1 MSISAS
7 QVKQLR
13 EQTGAGM
20 MDCKRALEETTGNIE
35 AAIDFLRKKG
45 AASAE
50 RKASR
55 IASEGIIGQWI
66 SDDGSQAVMVE
77 VNCETDFVA
86 KDESFGTFVAQII
99 QVIAVNRPSDLEAL
113 GELALGASGSV
124 NEARLVLIGQVGE
137 NIGIRRFECIEAA
150 SGSVLSGYLHGQRIG
165 VVMGLKGGQSSL
177 GRDLAMHVAASRPL
191 AILPSGIAPELLERE
206 KNIVIAQA
214 AESGKADAIVEKIVA
229 GRMTK
234 FVRENTLVG
243 QAFVKNVDTT
253 VEELLTLEGAEV
265 SAMVCYEVGEG
276 LEKRSDD
283 FVAEVMAQAQ
293 AG

>member
-124 NEARLVLIGQVGE
+124 NEARLVLIGRVGE

-243 QAFVKNVDTT
+243 QAFVKNVETT

>member
-7 QVKQLR
+7 LVKQLR

-20 MDCKRALEETTGNIE
+20 MDCKRALEETAGDIE
-35 AAIDFLRKKG
+35 AAIDVLRKKG

-50 RKASR
+50 RKAGR

-86 KDESFGTFVAQII
+86 KDESFRGFVAEIL
-99 QVIAVNRPSDLEAL
+99 QVIAVNRPTDLEAL

-124 NEARLVLIGQVGE
+124 NETRLVLIGRVGE

-150 SGSVLSGYLHGQRIG
+150 SGSVLSSYLHGQRIG
-165 VVMGLKGGQSSL
+165 VVMGVQGGQSEL

-191 AILPSGIAPELLERE
+191 AVSPSDIAPELLQRE
-206 KNIVIAQA
+206 KNIVTAQA
-214 AESGKADAIVEKIVA
+214 AESGKADAIVEKMVA

-243 QAFVKNVDTT
+243 QAFVKNTETT
-253 VEELLTLEGAEV
+253 VEGLLKLEGAEV
-265 SAMVCYEVGEG
+265 SAMVRYEVGEG

>member
-86 KDESFGTFVAQII
+86 KDESFGIFVAQII
-99 QVIAVNRPSDLEAL
+99 QVIAVNRPTDLEAL

-124 NEARLVLIGQVGE
+124 NEARLVLIGRVGE

-243 QAFVKNVDTT
+243 QDFVKNVDTT

>member
-7 QVKQLR
+7 LVKQLR

-20 MDCKRALEETTGNIE
+20 MDCKRALEETAGDIE
-35 AAIDFLRKKG
+35 AAIDVLRKKG

-50 RKASR
+50 RKAGR

-86 KDESFGTFVAQII
+86 KDESFRGFVAEIL
-99 QVIAVNRPSDLEAL
+99 QVIAVNRPTDLEAL

-124 NEARLVLIGQVGE
+124 NETRLVLIGRVGE

-150 SGSVLSGYLHGQRIG
+150 LGSVLSGYLHGQRIG
-165 VVMGLKGGQSSL
+165 VVMGVQGGQGTL

-191 AILPSGIAPELLERE
+191 AILPSDISSELLERE
-206 KNIVIAQA
+206 KNIFSAQA
-214 AESGKADAIVEKIVA
+214 VESGKVDAIVEKMVA

-234 FVRENTLVG
+234 FVRENTLLG
-243 QAFVKNVDTT
+243 QAFVKNAETT
-253 VEELLTLEGAEV
+253 VEELLKLESAEV
-265 SAMVCYEVGEG
+265 SAMVRYEVGEG
-276 LEKRSDD
+276 LEKRNDD

>member
-86 KDESFGTFVAQII
+86 KDESFGIFVAQII
-99 QVIAVNRPSDLEAL
+99 QVIAVNRPTDLEAL

-124 NEARLVLIGQVGE
+124 NEARLVLIGRVGE

-214 AESGKADAIVEKIVA
+214 GESGKADAIVEKIVA

>member
-86 KDESFGTFVAQII
+86 KDESFGIFVAQII
-99 QVIAVNRPSDLEAL
+99 QVIAVNRPTDLEAL

-124 NEARLVLIGQVGE
+124 NEARLVLIGRVGE

-206 KNIVIAQA
+206 KNIVTAQA
-214 AESGKADAIVEKIVA
+214 AESGKADAIVEKMVA

-243 QAFVKNVDTT
+243 QAFVKNLETT
-253 VEELLTLEGAEV
+253 VEGLLKLEGAEV

>member
-20 MDCKRALEETTGNIE
+20 MDCKRALEETTGNME

-86 KDESFGTFVAQII
+86 KDESFGIFVAQII
-99 QVIAVNRPSDLEAL
+99 QVIAVNRPTDLEAL

-124 NEARLVLIGQVGE
+124 NEARLVLIGRVGE

-165 VVMGLKGGQSSL
+165 VVMGVKGGQNSL

-214 AESGKADAIVEKIVA
+214 AESGKADAIVEKMVA

-243 QAFVKNVDTT
+243 QAFVKNLETT
-253 VEELLTLEGAEV
+253 VEGLLTLEGAEV

>member
-20 MDCKRALEETTGNIE
+20 MDCKRALEETTGNME

-86 KDESFGTFVAQII
+86 KDESFGIFVAQII
-99 QVIAVNRPSDLEAL
+99 QVIAVNRPTDLEAL

-124 NEARLVLIGQVGE
+124 NEARLVLIGRVGE

-214 AESGKADAIVEKIVA
+214 AESGKADAIVEKMVA

-243 QAFVKNVDTT
+243 QAFVKNLETT
-253 VEELLTLEGAEV
+253 VEGLLKLEGAEV

>member
-7 QVKQLR
+7 LVKQLR

-20 MDCKRALEETTGNIE
+20 MDCKRALEETTGNME
-35 AAIDFLRKKG
+35 AAIDVLRKKG
-45 AASAE
+45 AANAE
-50 RKASR
+50 RKAGR

-86 KDESFGTFVAQII
+86 KDESFCGFVAEIL
-99 QVIAVNRPSDLEAL
+99 QVIAVNRPTDLEAL
-113 GELALGASGSV
+113 GELTLGASGSV
-124 NEARLVLIGQVGE
+124 NETRLVLIGRVGE

-150 SGSVLSGYLHGQRIG
+150 LGGVLSGYLHGQRIG
-165 VVMGLKGGQSSL
+165 VVMGVQGGQSTL

-191 AILPSGIAPELLERE
+191 AILPSDISPELLERE
-206 KNIVIAQA
+206 KNIFSAQA
-214 AESGKADAIVEKIVA
+214 VESGKADAIVEKMVA

-234 FVRENTLVG
+234 FVRENTLLG
-243 QAFVKNVDTT
+243 QAFVKNAETT
-253 VEELLTLEGAEV
+253 VEELLKLESAEV
-265 SAMVCYEVGEG
+265 SAMVRYEVGEG
-276 LEKRSDD
+276 LEKRNDD

>member
-7 QVKQLR
+7 QVKELR

-20 MDCKRALEETTGNIE
+20 MDCKRALEETSGDME

-50 RKASR
+50 RKAGR

-66 SDDGSQAVMVE
+66 SGDGSHAVMVE

-86 KDESFGTFVAQII
+86 KDESFGDFVAQVL
-99 QVIAVNRPSDLEAL
+99 QVIAVSRPTDLDAL
-113 GELALGASGSV
+113 GELPLGASGSI
-124 NEARLVLIGQVGE
+124 NEARLVLIGQIGE
-137 NIGIRRFECIEAA
+137 NIGIRRFECIEAET
-150 SGSVLSGYLHGQRIG
+150 GSVLSGYLHGQRIG
-165 VVMGLKGGQSSL
+165 VVMGVKGGQSQL

-191 AILPSGIAPELLERE
+191 AVLPSGIAPELLERE
-206 KNIVIAQA
+206 KNIVTAQA
-214 AESGKADAIVEKIVA
+214 MESGKADPIVEKMIA

-234 FVRENTLVG
+234 FVRENSLVG
-243 QAFVKNVDTT
+243 QAFVKNVETT
-253 VEELLTLEGAEV
+253 VEELLASEGAEV
-265 SAMVCYEVGEG
+265 SAMIRYEVGEG

>member
-86 KDESFGTFVAQII
+86 KDESFGIFVAQII
-99 QVIAVNRPSDLEAL
+99 QVIAVNRPTDLEAL

-124 NEARLVLIGQVGE
+124 NEARLVLIGRVGE

-243 QAFVKNVDTT
+243 QAFVKNLETT
-253 VEELLTLEGAEV
+253 VEGLLKLEGAEV

>member
-20 MDCKRALEETTGNIE
+20 MDCKRALEETTGNME

-86 KDESFGTFVAQII
+86 KDESFGIFVAQII
-99 QVIAVNRPSDLEAL
+99 QVIAVNRPTDLEAL

-124 NEARLVLIGQVGE
+124 NEARLVLIGRVGE

-165 VVMGLKGGQSSL
+165 VVMGVKGGQSSL

-191 AILPSGIAPELLERE
+191 AILPSGIAPEMLERE

-214 AESGKADAIVEKIVA
+214 AESGKADAIVEKMVA

-234 FVRENTLVG
+234 FVRANTLVG
-243 QAFVKNVDTT
+243 QAFVKNLETT
-253 VEELLTLEGAEV
+253 VEGLLKLEGAEV

>member
-86 KDESFGTFVAQII
+86 KDESFGIFVAQII

-124 NEARLVLIGQVGE
+124 NEARLVLIGRVGE

-243 QAFVKNVDTT
+243 QAFVKNVETT

>member
-86 KDESFGTFVAQII
+86 KDESFGIFVAQII
-99 QVIAVNRPSDLEAL
+99 QVIAVNRPTDLEAL

-124 NEARLVLIGQVGE
+124 NEARLVLIGRVGE

-165 VVMGLKGGQSSL
+165 VVMGVKGGQSSL

>member
-86 KDESFGTFVAQII
+86 KDESFGIFVAQII
-99 QVIAVNRPSDLEAL
+99 QVIAVNRPTDLEAL

-124 NEARLVLIGQVGE
+124 NEARLVLIGRVGE

-165 VVMGLKGGQSSL
+165 VVMGVKGGQNSL

-214 AESGKADAIVEKIVA
+214 AESGKADAIVEKMVA

>member
-20 MDCKRALEETTGNIE
+20 MDCKRALEETTGNME

-86 KDESFGTFVAQII
+86 KDESFGIFVAQII
-99 QVIAVNRPSDLEAL
+99 QVIAVNRPTDLEAL

-124 NEARLVLIGQVGE
+124 NEARLVLIGRVGE

-165 VVMGLKGGQSSL
+165 VVMGVKGGQSSL

-191 AILPSGIAPELLERE
+191 GSRL
-206 KNIVIAQA
+206 
-214 AESGKADAIVEKIVA
+214 
-229 GRMTK
+229 
-234 FVRENTLVG
+234 
-243 QAFVKNVDTT
+243 
-253 VEELLTLEGAEV
+253 
-265 SAMVCYEVGEG
+265 
-276 LEKRSDD
+276 RS
-283 FVAEVMAQAQ
+283 
-293 AG
+293 

>member
-86 KDESFGTFVAQII
+86 KDESFGIFVAQII

-124 NEARLVLIGQVGE
+124 NEARLVLIGRVGE

>member
-7 QVKQLR
+7 QVNQLR

-124 NEARLVLIGQVGE
+124 NEARLGLIGRVGE

-243 QAFVKNVDTT
+243 QAFVKNVETT
-253 VEELLTLEGAEV
+253 VEGLLTLEGAEV

>member
-7 QVKQLR
+7 QVKELR

-20 MDCKRALEETTGNIE
+20 MDCKRALEETSGDME

-50 RKASR
+50 RKAGR

-86 KDESFGTFVAQII
+86 KDESFGDFVAQVL
-99 QVIAVNRPSDLEAL
+99 QVIAVNRPTDLDAL
-113 GELALGASGSV
+113 GELPLGVSGNI
-124 NEARLVLIGQVGE
+124 NEARLVLIGQIGE
-137 NIGIRRFECIEAA
+137 NIGIRRFECIEAET
-150 SGSVLSGYLHGQRIG
+150 GSVLSGYLHGQRIG
-165 VVMGLKGGQSSL
+165 VVMGVKGGQSQL

-191 AILPSGIAPELLERE
+191 AVLPSGIAPELLERE
-206 KNIVIAQA
+206 KNIVTAQA
-214 AESGKADAIVEKIVA
+214 MESGKPEPIVEKMIA

-234 FVRENTLVG
+234 FVRENSLVG
-243 QAFVKNVDTT
+243 QAFVKNVETT
-253 VEELLTLEGAEV
+253 VEELLASEGAEV
-265 SAMVCYEVGEG
+265 SAMIRYEVGEG

-283 FVAEVMAQAQ
+283 FVAEVMAQV
-293 AG
+293 G

>member
-20 MDCKRALEETTGNIE
+20 MDCKRALEATTGNIE

-86 KDESFGTFVAQII
+86 KDESFGIFVAQII

-124 NEARLVLIGQVGE
+124 NEARLLLIGRVGE
-137 NIGIRRFECIEAA
+137 NIGIRRFEHIEAA

-206 KNIVIAQA
+206 KNIVTAQA

-243 QAFVKNVDTT
+243 QAFVKNVETT
-253 VEELLTLEGAEV
+253 VEGLLTLEGAEV

-283 FVAEVMAQAQ
+283 FVAEVMAQTQ

>member
-20 MDCKRALEETTGNIE
+20 MDCKRALVETTGNME
-35 AAIDFLRKKG
+35 AAIDYLRKKG

-86 KDESFGTFVAQII
+86 KDESFGIFVAQII

-124 NEARLVLIGQVGE
+124 NEARLVLIGRVGE
-137 NIGIRRFECIEAA
+137 NIGIRRFECSEAA

-283 FVAEVMAQAQ
+283 FVAEVMAQTQ

>member
-20 MDCKRALEETTGNIE
+20 MDCKRALEETTGNME

-66 SDDGSQAVMVE
+66 SDDGSQAVMLE

-86 KDESFGTFVAQII
+86 KDESFGIFGAQII
-99 QVIAVNRPSDLEAL
+99 QVIAVNRPTDLEAL

-124 NEARLVLIGQVGE
+124 NEARLVLIGRVGE

-165 VVMGLKGGQSSL
+165 VVMGVKGGQNSL
-177 GRDLAMHVAASRPL
+177 GRDLAMHVAARRPL

-214 AESGKADAIVEKIVA
+214 AESGKADAIVEKMVA

-243 QAFVKNVDTT
+243 QAFVKNLETT
-253 VEELLTLEGAEV
+253 VEGLLKLEGAEV

>member
-86 KDESFGTFVAQII
+86 KDESFGIFVAQII
-99 QVIAVNRPSDLEAL
+99 QVIAVNRPTDLEAL
-113 GELALGASGSV
+113 GELALGASESV
-124 NEARLVLIGQVGE
+124 NEARLVLIGRVGE

-214 AESGKADAIVEKIVA
+214 GESGKADAIVEKIVA

>member
-86 KDESFGTFVAQII
+86 KDESFGIFVAQLI
-99 QVIAVNRPSDLEAL
+99 QVIAVNRPTDLEAL

-124 NEARLVLIGQVGE
+124 NEARLVLIGRVGE

-243 QAFVKNVDTT
+243 QAFVKNVETT
-253 VEELLTLEGAEV
+253 VEGLLTLEGAEV

>member
-86 KDESFGTFVAQII
+86 KDESFGIFVAQII
-99 QVIAVNRPSDLEAL
+99 QVIAVNRPTDLEAL
-113 GELALGASGSV
+113 GELALGAAGSV

-165 VVMGLKGGQSSL
+165 VVIGLKGGQSCL

-191 AILPSGIAPELLERE
+191 AILLSGIAPELLERE

-243 QAFVKNVDTT
+243 QAFVKNVETT

>member
-35 AAIDFLRKKG
+35 AAIDYLRKKG

-86 KDESFGTFVAQII
+86 KDESFGIFVAQII
-99 QVIAVNRPSDLEAL
+99 QVIAVNRPTDLEAL

-124 NEARLVLIGQVGE
+124 NEARLVLIGRVGE

-150 SGSVLSGYLHGQRIG
+150 TGSVLSGYLHGQRIG

-265 SAMVCYEVGEG
+265 SAMVCYAVGEG

>member
-7 QVKQLR
+7 QVKELR

-20 MDCKRALEETTGNIE
+20 MDCKRALEETSGDME

-50 RKASR
+50 RKAGR

-86 KDESFGTFVAQII
+86 KDESFGDFVAQVL
-99 QVIAVNRPSDLEAL
+99 QVIAVNRPTDLDAL
-113 GELALGASGSV
+113 GELPLGVSGSI
-124 NEARLVLIGQVGE
+124 NEARLVLIGQIGE
-137 NIGIRRFECIEAA
+137 NIGIRRFECIEAET
-150 SGSVLSGYLHGQRIG
+150 GSVLSGYLHGQRIG
-165 VVMGLKGGQSSL
+165 VVMGVKGGQSQL

-191 AILPSGIAPELLERE
+191 AVLPSGIAPELLERE
-206 KNIVIAQA
+206 KNIVTAQA
-214 AESGKADAIVEKIVA
+214 MESGKADSIVEKMIG

-234 FVRENTLVG
+234 FVRENSLVG
-243 QAFVKNVDTT
+243 QAFVKNVETT
-253 VEELLTLEGAEV
+253 VEGLLASEGAEV
-265 SAMVCYEVGEG
+265 SAMIRYEVGEG

-283 FVAEVMAQAQ
+283 FVAEVMAQV
-293 AG
+293 G

>member
-86 KDESFGTFVAQII
+86 KDESFGIFVAQII
-99 QVIAVNRPSDLEAL
+99 QVIAVNRPTDLEAL
-113 GELALGASGSV
+113 GKLALGASGSV

-191 AILPSGIAPELLERE
+191 AILPSGIPPELLERE

-243 QAFVKNVDTT
+243 QAFVKNVETT
-253 VEELLTLEGAEV
+253 VEGLLKLEGAEV

>member
-20 MDCKRALEETTGNIE
+20 MDCKRALEETTGNME

-86 KDESFGTFVAQII
+86 KDESFGIFVAQII
-99 QVIAVNRPSDLEAL
+99 QVIAVNRPTDLEAL

-124 NEARLVLIGQVGE
+124 NEARLVLIGRVGE

-165 VVMGLKGGQSSL
+165 VVMGVKGGQSSL

-214 AESGKADAIVEKIVA
+214 AESGKADAIVEKMVA

-243 QAFVKNVDTT
+243 QAFVKNLETT
-253 VEELLTLEGAEV
+253 VEGLLTLEGAEV

>member
-86 KDESFGTFVAQII
+86 KDESFGIFVAQII
-99 QVIAVNRPSDLEAL
+99 QVIAVNRPTDLEAL

-124 NEARLVLIGQVGE
+124 NEARLVLIGRVGE

-243 QAFVKNVDTT
+243 QVFVKNVETT

>member
-86 KDESFGTFVAQII
+86 KDESFGIFVAQII
-99 QVIAVNRPSDLEAL
+99 QVVAVNRPTDLEAL

-124 NEARLVLIGQVGE
+124 NEARLVLIGRVGE
-137 NIGIRRFECIEAA
+137 NIGIRRFECIETA

-214 AESGKADAIVEKIVA
+214 AESGKADAIVEKMVA

>member
-86 KDESFGTFVAQII
+86 KDESFGIFVAQII
-99 QVIAVNRPSDLEAL
+99 QVIAVNRPTDLEAL

-124 NEARLVLIGQVGE
+124 NEARLVLIGRVGE

-243 QAFVKNVDTT
+243 QAFVKNLETT
-253 VEELLTLEGAEV
+253 VEALLKLEGAEV

>member
-20 MDCKRALEETTGNIE
+20 MDCKRALEETTGNME

-86 KDESFGTFVAQII
+86 KDESFGIFVAQII
-99 QVIAVNRPSDLEAL
+99 QVIAVNRPTDLEAL

-124 NEARLVLIGQVGE
+124 NEARLVLIGRVGE

-165 VVMGLKGGQSSL
+165 VVMGVKGGQNSL

-214 AESGKADAIVEKIVA
+214 AESGKADAIVEKMVA

-243 QAFVKNVDTT
+243 QAFVKNLETT
-253 VEELLTLEGAEV
+253 VEGLLKLEGAEV

>member
-99 QVIAVNRPSDLEAL
+99 QVIAVNRPTDLEAL

-124 NEARLVLIGQVGE
+124 NEARLVLIGRVGE

-214 AESGKADAIVEKIVA
+214 GESGKADAIVEKIVA

>member
-35 AAIDFLRKKG
+35 AAIDYLRKKG

-86 KDESFGTFVAQII
+86 KDESFRIFVAEII
-99 QVIAVNRPSDLEAL
+99 QVIAVNRPTDLEAL

-124 NEARLVLIGQVGE
+124 NEARLVLIGRVGE

-165 VVMGLKGGQSSL
+165 VVMGVKGGQSSL

>member
-1 MSISAS
+1 MSISAN

-86 KDESFGTFVAQII
+86 KDESFGIFVAQII
-99 QVIAVNRPSDLEAL
+99 QVIAVNRPTDLEAL

-124 NEARLVLIGQVGE
+124 NEARLVLIGRVGE

-243 QAFVKNVDTT
+243 QAFVKNLETT
-253 VEELLTLEGAEV
+253 VEALLKLEGAEV

-276 LEKRSDD
+276 HKPR
-283 FVAEVMAQAQ
+283 QANGQ
-293 AG
+293 SLCHSTH

>member
-20 MDCKRALEETTGNIE
+20 MDCKRALEETTGNME

-86 KDESFGTFVAQII
+86 RNDAFQGLARDIAMQVAAAKPIS
-99 QVIAVNRPSDLEAL
+99 VNRDQVST
-113 GELALGASGSV
+113 EL
-124 NEARLVLIGQVGE
+124 
-137 NIGIRRFECIEAA
+137 IE
-150 SGSVLSGYLHGQRIG
+150 
-165 VVMGLKGGQSSL
+165 K
-177 GRDLAMHVAASRPL
+177 
-191 AILPSGIAPELLERE
+191 E
-206 KNIVIAQA
+206 K
-214 AESGKADAIVEKIVA
+214 KIY
-229 GRMTK
+229 RK
-234 FVRENTLVG
+234 
-243 QAFVKNVDTT
+243 
-253 VEELLTLEGAEV
+253 EG
-265 SAMVCYEVGEG
+265 
-276 LEKRSDD
+276 
-283 FVAEVMAQAQ
+283 
-293 AG
+293 

>member
-20 MDCKRALEETTGNIE
+20 MDCKRALEETTGNME

-86 KDESFGTFVAQII
+86 KDESFGIFVAQII
-99 QVIAVNRPSDLEAL
+99 QVIAVNRPTDLEAL

-124 NEARLVLIGQVGE
+124 NEARLGLIGRVGE

-150 SGSVLSGYLHGQRIG
+150 LGSVLSGYLHGQRIG